1 MSDGRDPA
9 MARFAVLQL
18 VRLSGAVLVLLGVLV
33 TSGKAPAWLTGAPVA
48 AGYAFAAIGMF
59 EFFALP
65 RLLARRWRSP
75 KE

>member
-1 MSDGRDPA
+1 MSNGRDPA

-18 VRLSGAVLVLLGVLV
+18 VRLSGAVLVLLGVLAV
-33 TSGKAPAWLTGAPVA
+33 SGRAPAWLAGLPVA
-48 AGYAFAAIGMF
+48 AGYGLAALGMF